1 VQTVREKLQEHMS
14 VAQREIVRGSSRNEH
29 NNSRCSRR
37 FNGEYCTNNNVGAAR
52 QEMAE
57 LREQISNNVTDEVKT
72 VSDKVTECRNQIL
85 AEKESNLLKFQK
97 VNQEIEILKVR
108 LAS

>member
-1 VQTVREKLQEHMS
+1 MNTTTRN
-14 VAQREIVRGSSRNEH
+14 VAEDLTENIAQ
-29 NNSRCSRR
+29 
-37 FNGEYCTNNNVGAAR
+37 TNNNVGAAR